1 MGTPRFRLL
10 AATLN
15 PPVLAADEE
24 DAASQA
30 LPWVLLEVEAYV
42 AKRENATTAFSQ
54 TWDRKQIQVTLC
66 PRRPPRVS
74 YLCVHSPDA
83 EIHLEPAIL
92 ATEDDLVLLRIA
104 TGCQED
110 VMRNRDYYVYQADD
124 GSGRPALTHLP
135 RPPRPYRFDSSN
147 MGIMRC
153 RTDDHNN
160 QDGIFLRPHCSD
172 DGCGQEF
179 VIAGLC
185 DAPDDYPE
193 GDFVLCLY
201 KSKDKVWT
209 RSMVSLDEQ
218 QRRQY
223 GSGFGHDNTKVI
235 AIGGDAGTVGFVDLW
250 RGILFCDVL
259 QEEGEAIPPLRYVP
273 LPVTRP
279 KKKLN
284 GEPRLSRDIAVVD
297 GRLKYVELQL
307 HWKNSVV
314 VRGARLKD
322 GWIATTYSRAIT
334 SLLEDAWR
342 KDYEVDSNYMNFE
355 HDPLTKLLPKMFNDE
370 GMPLPPFKRLDVCQS
385 TLALDHR
392 DIVYFMTKFE
402 RKDAKAWV
410 VAVDMK
416 EKVLHAVCP
425 FSAERN
431 TFIYF
436 SYMHSRISSHLCL
449 TTGQPMCY

>member
-10 AATLN
+10 DATLN

-42 AKRENATTAFSQ
+42 AKRENATTAFFE

-83 EIHLEPAIL
+83 EIHVEPKIL

-104 TGCQED
+104 IGRQED
-110 VMRNRDYYVYQADD
+110 VTDNLEYYVYQADD

-135 RPPRPYRFDSSN
+135 QPPRPYRFDSSN

-153 RTDDHNN
+153 RTD
-160 QDGIFLRPHCSD
+160 HCSD
-172 DGCGQEF
+172 DGCRQEF
-179 VIAGLC
+179 VVAGLS

-209 RSMVSLDEQ
+209 KSIVSLDEQ

-223 GSGFGHDNTKVI
+223 GSDFDHDNTKMI
-235 AIGGDAGTVGFVDLW
+235 AIGGDAGTMGFVDLW

-279 KKKLN
+279 KKKLR
-284 GEPRLSRDIAVVD
+284 GEPRLCRDVAVVD

-322 GWIATTYSRAIT
+322 GWIAATYSKAAT
-334 SLLEDAWR
+334 SSLEDTWS
-342 KDYEVDSNYMNFE
+342 KDYEVDSNCMNFKN
-355 HDPLTKLLPKMFNDE
+355 DPLTKLLPKMFNDE
-370 GMPLPPFKRLDVCQS
+370 GMPLPPFKRLDVCQP
-385 TLALDHR
+385 TLALDHH
-392 DIVYFMTKFE
+392 DTVYFMTKFE
-402 RKDAKAWV
+402 RQDAKAWV
-410 VAVDMK
+410 VVVDMK
-416 EKVLHAVCP
+416 KKVLQAVCP

-431 TFIYF
+431 TFINF
-436 SYMHSRISSHLCL
+436 AYMHSRISSHLYPLSL
-449 TTGQPMCY
+449 TTSQLMCY